1 MLTRQLTRPLVAFL
15 ARKLRLLARVLA
27 PEEEATTRTETA
39 AASTPQLILLS
50 PSASTPEPTPSA
62 PPRHWQQRIEG
73 SPPAHWVEV
82 VRRKAPQLLDPRW
95 SENHS
100 AQPRDGVP
108 TWLPETR
115 KPASHLD
122 GRDSGHLGA
131 PKAERPRPPEVPAD
145 VRALPVRPL
154 PLPEAPPQA
163 VASRQ
168 PGPAVSR
175 QQSAE
180 GQSTSAPRFSSPNAH
195 SAGKVSFRA
204 QARVKH
210 TSSISNAPRDNKDD
224 PVAVRYRSQPA
235 ERTAPRPSFRIR
247 PQSTQPAASGGL
259 AAQRRVATPASAV
272 PPVASEARVP
282 VTTPVQWV
290 AGDRPSSTPGPSW
303 QWTGA
308 TDGGWPELLEVPE
321 AASEVTHHLRAMQ
334 DRERMLSEQR
344 GL

>member
-1 MLTRQLTRPLVAFL
+1 MRTRQLTRPLVAFL

-27 PEEEATTRTETA
+27 PEEEATTHTETA
-39 AASTPQLILLS
+39 AARTPQIIFLN
-50 PSASTPEPTPSA
+50 PSSSAPEATPSP
-62 PPRHWQQRIEG
+62 PPRHWQQPIEG
-73 SPPAHWVEV
+73 QPPAHWVEV

-95 SENHS
+95 SDNHS

-108 TWLPETR
+108 TWLPESR

-122 GRDSGHLGA
+122 GRDSGHLAA
-131 PKAERPRPPEVPAD
+131 PKAERPRPPEIPAD
-145 VRALPVRPL
+145 VRVLPVRPL

-180 GQSTSAPRFSSPNAH
+180 GQSTSAPRFSSPDAH
-195 SAGKVSFRA
+195 SPGRVSFRA
-204 QARVKH
+204 QPRVKH
-210 TSSISNAPRDNKDD
+210 ASSVFNAPRDDKDD
-224 PVAVRYRSQPA
+224 PVAVRYRSQTA
-235 ERTAPRPSFRIR
+235 GRTARPSFRIR
-247 PQSTQPAASGGL
+247 PQSTQSAASGGL
-259 AAQRRVATPASAV
+259 AAQRPVATPASAV

-282 VTTPVQWV
+282 VTRPVQWV
-290 AGDRPSSTPGPSW
+290 AGDRPSSTSSPDRP
-303 QWTGA
+303 WTEA

>member
-1 MLTRQLTRPLVAFL
+1 MRTRQLTRPLVAFL

-27 PEEEATTRTETA
+27 PEEEATTHTETA
-39 AASTPQLILLS
+39 AARTPQIIFLN
-50 PSASTPEPTPSA
+50 PSSSAPEATPSP

-73 SPPAHWVEV
+73 QPPAHWVEV
-82 VRRKAPQLLDPRW
+82 VRKNAPHLLDPRW
-95 SENHS
+95 SDNLS

-108 TWLPETR
+108 TWIPGSR

-122 GRDSGHLGA
+122 GRDSAHLAA
-131 PKAERPRPPEVPAD
+131 PNAERPRSPEVPAD

-168 PGPAVSR
+168 PGPAISSR
-175 QQSAE
+175 QSAA
-180 GQSTSAPRFSSPNAH
+180 GQSSSSPPFSSLLSH
-195 SAGKVSFRA
+195 SPGSVSFRP
-204 QARVKH
+204 QPRVKH
-210 TSSISNAPRDNKDD
+210 ASSVFSALRDDKED
-224 PVAVRYRSQPA
+224 PVAVRYRSQTA
-235 ERTAPRPSFRIR
+235 GRTAPRPSFRIR
-247 PQSTQPAASGGL
+247 QQSTQPAASDGL
-259 AAQRRVATPASAV
+259 AAQRPVATAASAV

-282 VTTPVQWV
+282 VTRPVQWV
-290 AGDRPSSTPGPSW
+290 AGDRPSSTSSPDRP
-303 QWTGA
+303 WTEA